1 MRRKGLLGDYLEAAI
16 IAVILSLFVRTFLF
30 EAFKIPTPSMENSLM
45 VGDHIIVDKFALGP
59 RLDFEGGIL
68 PMREI
73 RRGEVIVFKFEREPE
88 KDYVKR
94 IVGLPGDEVKV
105 EDKILYVNGKPMSE
119 PYVQHVDQ
127 AVIPERDFLPPVKV
141 PADHFFVLGDNRD
154 NSADSREWGF
164 VSRGQ
169 IRGRAL
175 FVYWSV
181 APPSPGG
188 ASATGPSAGQARP
201 ASARTT
207 SGTRWDRTFRAIR

>member
-1 MRRKGLLGDYLEAAI
+1 MRRKGLVRDYLEAAI
-16 IAVILSLFVRTFLF
+16 IAVVLSLFVRTFLF
-30 EAFKIPTPSMENSLM
+30 EAFKIPTPSMESSLM

-68 PMREI
+68 PMRDV

-105 EDKILYVNGKPMSE
+105 DNKILYVNGKAMDE
-119 PYVQHVDQ
+119 PYAQHVD
-127 AVIPERDFLPPVKV
+127 ASVIPERDFLPVVKV
-141 PADHFFVLGDNRD
+141 PPDHFFVMGDNRD

-164 VSRGQ
+164 VSRSQ
-169 IRGRAL
+169 IRGRGL

-181 APPSPGG
+181 APSSPAQ
-188 ASATGPSAGQARP
+188 ASAPGQTPGATAPAR
-201 ASARTT
+201 AL
-207 SGTRWDRTFRAIR
+207 SGTRWDRT